1 LIAPWARFW
10 SKLLPLTRRFPRA
23 VRFLAALTALIVFAL
38 PIGGAAVAQNA
49 IATSVAKPVSLPDMA
64 LGQPAASVTIVEYSS
79 LTCPH
84 CAAFAE
90 NVFPML
96 QSKYI
101 DTGKVRFVSREF
113 PLDIKAAAAS
123 MLARCVGNGDAIR
136 YFDAVGQLFK
146 QQEPLVSRTVD
157 TLNAIGDR
165 FGMNEAAVEAC
176 VKDQALLDKI
186 TADQKF
192 AVEELKVDATPTFFI
207 NGEMLKGAM
216 SFEELDNKLSALLK
230 HCLAVLAF
238 ALGFLRR
245 RNEGEPDPVLLDPDH
260 PAIMNRAI
268 ACHHQAE
275 AGGNEGRVF
284 DVDSRALGRN
294 VAHRAAHD
302 GTA

>member
-1 LIAPWARFW
+1 
-10 SKLLPLTRRFPRA
+10 LPLTRRFLRA
-23 VRFLAALTALIVFAL
+23 VLCLAALATLIAIAP

-64 LGQPAASVTIVEYSS
+64 LGQPAASITIVEYSS

-165 FGMNEAAVEAC
+165 FGMNETAVEAC

-230 HCLAVLAF
+230 H
-238 ALGFLRR
+238 
-245 RNEGEPDPVLLDPDH
+245 
-260 PAIMNRAI
+260 
-268 ACHHQAE
+268 
-275 AGGNEGRVF
+275 
-284 DVDSRALGRN
+284 
-294 VAHRAAHD
+294 
-302 GTA
+302 